1 MEKCQGM
8 PHLGSQPAALKRFAR
23 GFTLMEVMIAM
34 VIAGILSAMA
44 SVTLKTINSKLKVQG
59 SLDDLRNA
67 IQLAHSNAMS
77 QKHNSGILIDV
88 PNHRYLRFVDSSG
101 AGASDGLYSTGETIL
116 QGWTALPSAMV
127 FYNVASS
134 LSPTPILRK
143 CDAAQT
149 FTSGATQV
157 GTYAIVFRS
166 DGSSW
171 ATFTAKLG
179 VSTLTKDTFQL
190 TVIPPTGY
198 VTMDK

>member
-1 MEKCQGM
+1 MTRHSINFPGRK
-8 PHLGSQPAALKRFAR
+8 PH
-23 GFTLMEVMIAM
+23 GFTLMEVMIGL
-34 VIAGILSAMA
+34 VIVGILSAMA
-44 SVTLKTINSKLKVQG
+44 SVTLKTINSKMKVQG

-67 IQLAHSNAMS
+67 IQLAHSNAMT

-101 AGASDGLYSTGETIL
+101 AGASDGLYSTGEAIL
-116 QGWTALPSAMV
+116 QGWTALPSALV
-127 FYNVASS
+127 FYSVASS

-157 GTYAIVFRS
+157 GTYSIVFRS

-171 ATFTAKLG
+171 AGFTAKLG
-179 VSTLTKDTFQL
+179 VNGMTKDTIQL

-198 VTMDK
+198 VAMDR